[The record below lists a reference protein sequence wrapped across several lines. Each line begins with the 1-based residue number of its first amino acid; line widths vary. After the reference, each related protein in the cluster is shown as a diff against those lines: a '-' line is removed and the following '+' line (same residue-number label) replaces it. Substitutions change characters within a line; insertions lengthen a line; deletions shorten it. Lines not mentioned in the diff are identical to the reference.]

1 MQAAASQSNL
11 VQKKKKP
18 KPDQTKEEHGISLM
32 ITFAWYSLEGG
43 FFTFH

>member
-11 VQKKKKP
+11 VQKKNP
-18 KPDQTKEEHGISLM
+18 KPDQTKEEQGISLM
-32 ITFAWYSLEGG
+32 ITFAWYSLEWG